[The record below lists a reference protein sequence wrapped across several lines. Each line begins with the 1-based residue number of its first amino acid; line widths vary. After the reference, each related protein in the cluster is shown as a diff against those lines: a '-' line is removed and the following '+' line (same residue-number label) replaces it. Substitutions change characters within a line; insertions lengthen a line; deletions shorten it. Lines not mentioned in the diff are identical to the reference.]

1 MDRRDEYAA
10 FLRMLDGLYDG
21 DLARAQMA
29 KPPAWLKP
37 LLRRRLGREELNA
50 VLLAV
55 LMKIEALDR
64 RERPRSP
71 EGG

>member
-21 DLARAQMA
+21 DLARARMA
-29 KPPAWLKP
+29 RPPAWLKP
-37 LLRRRLGREELNA
+37 LLRRRLTRAELNA

-55 LMKIEALDR
+55 LTKIEAFDR
-64 RERPRSP
+64 RELPRLS